1 MPIFKPR
8 CPHCQKEIRIN
19 DSVIEFEKLNILH
32 ETCYRV
38 ILECRY
44 QEAWRREI
52 DFLKQVNNWLT
63 GSRDQLK
70 SGNSLSLKFYKFL
83 GPFDRTIILLN
94 RVTDACKALNM
105 LQRDRLKKSLKKSF
119 KKMNSLANCYTQFLK
134 QGIDSKIE
142 QDRFTEENKEVLEDL
157 KKNWIKLANNL
168 MNVHNILKS
177 CEKSQDVGMP
187 YSILT
192 KLQGQPADKVL
203 EHTSSCEDIKIFQA
217 LGTTLST
224 IHQIEAPWVG
234 PILAESAA
242 PRHINWWQYLSSMLK
257 LFASKSQLS
266 YDKERAIQYLRQAI
280 SSMTGPTRLALVH
293 NDYAFHNILLRQ
305 LMNSWQVS
313 GILDVEWAFYGDAEW
328 DLACFYWYLRQDY
341 GQYHQIFENFRS
353 GYYSSCAEPP
363 VLQFEKMKVYML
375 LRMLALSQ
383 DYPGFG
389 GDFNGVLQWQT
400 W

>member
-177 CEKSQDVGMP
+177 CENKA
-187 YSILT
+187 
-192 KLQGQPADKVL
+192 KA
-203 EHTSSCEDIKIFQA
+203 KIR
-217 LGTTLST
+217 
-224 IHQIEAPWVG
+224 
-234 PILAESAA
+234 AE
-242 PRHINWWQYLSSMLK
+242 
-257 LFASKSQLS
+257 
-266 YDKERAIQYLRQAI
+266 IQKKIDEIPNKAKR
-280 SSMTGPTRLALVH
+280 
-293 NDYAFHNILLRQ
+293 F
-305 LMNSWQVS
+305 
-313 GILDVEWAFYGDAEW
+313 
-328 DLACFYWYLRQDY
+328 
-341 GQYHQIFENFRS
+341 
-353 GYYSSCAEPP
+353 
-363 VLQFEKMKVYML
+363 
-375 LRMLALSQ
+375 
-383 DYPGFG
+383 
-389 GDFNGVLQWQT
+389 
-400 W
+400 